1 RADGGGAGGRHHR
14 DRRRRRRA
22 AGRALRRRDRGQA
35 GRLVASAA
43 EVRERGAGQVRST
56 RLDGERGRRH
66 TTLNGADAPLRRDV
80 RLLGETL
87 GHVLVEQ
94 GGEELLADEERIRV
108 LSRRAR
114 AAGSARAR
122 AMLAEAVAALPLER
136 QAEVLRAFSLYFQLA
151 NLAEQHHRLRRRR
164 EYEHEQ
170 RIPRESLADAFVRL
184 ERAGITKRQLA
195 AAG

>member
-1 RADGGGAGGRHHR
+1 
-14 DRRRRRRA
+14 
-22 AGRALRRRDRGQA
+22 
-35 GRLVASAA
+35 
-43 EVRERGAGQVRST
+43 
-56 RLDGERGRRH
+56 
-66 TTLNGADAPLRRDV
+66 
-80 RLLGETL
+80 
-87 GHVLVEQ
+87 VLVEQ
-94 GGEELLADEERIRV
+94 GGEELLADEERIRE

-114 AAGSARAR
+114 ASGSARAR

-164 EYEHEQ
+164 EYEHER

-195 AAG
+195 AAGRRISLELVLTAHPTEATRRTVLAAHVRLDRLLDQLDDPALPLSARDEISA